1 MGKTTRIVLLSVSTV
16 LAIVMFLVIWAVRPG
31 NYSAVLEEA
40 RNRNQSLLNIDVSVS
55 NEEIRDALLEDGSL
69 KEEIVSSLKADD
81 GFVQEVSLASSDYVD
96 SMHSDAIQA
105 YVDEHADELA
115 DELAAMIDSAI
126 ASYVNENYDY
136 ALGIIDER
144 IQAYVDANYGYLV
157 TLINNAVAAGVTD
170 PEAVAQAVMDTIYDD
185 LAAYV
190 SNVDIEALREE
201 LVSYFDS
208 RISQVV
214 SDASFS
220 EEQLDSIAD
229 ALLANEKV
237 QSLIDEAKAD
247 AVSEALEQYAQNNR
261 QRIVSVPD
269 FSASPIVTTDSDY
282 QAVREAER
290 QAAIQSLLGKMGQ

>member
-1 MGKTTRIVLLSVSTV
+1 MASAKVYDFLWDTYCDWYIELTKTRLNGDDEQAKLTAQNVLCWV
-16 LAIVMFLVIWAVRPG
+16 LTELLKLLHPFMPFITEEIFQALPHTGDFLMTSQWPKYREDLHFPE
-31 NYSAVLEEA
+31 EEA
-40 RNRNQSLLNIDVSVS
+40 N
-55 NEEIRDALLEDGSL
+55 LE
-69 KEEIVSSLKADD
+69 
-81 GFVQEVSLASSDYVD
+81 
-96 SMHSDAIQA
+96 
-105 YVDEHADELA
+105 
-115 DELAAMIDSAI
+115 
-126 ASYVNENYDY
+126 
-136 ALGIIDER
+136 
-144 IQAYVDANYGYLV
+144 
-157 TLINNAVAAGVTD
+157 
-170 PEAVAQAVMDTIYDD
+170 AVMDTIYDD

-190 SNVDIEALREE
+190 STVDIEALREE

-237 QSLIDEAKAD
+237 QALIDEAKAD

>member
-81 GFVQEVSLASSDYVD
+81 GFVQDVSLAAFDYVD
-96 SMHSDAIQA
+96 SAHSDAIQA

-115 DELAAMIDSAI
+115 AMIDSAI
-126 ASYVNENYDY
+126 ASYVNDNYDY

-144 IQAYVDANYGYLV
+144 IQAYVDANYDYLV
-157 TLINNAVAAGVTD
+157 ALINNAVAEGVTD

-190 SNVDIEALREE
+190 STVDIEALREE

-237 QSLIDEAKAD
+237 QALIDEAKAD